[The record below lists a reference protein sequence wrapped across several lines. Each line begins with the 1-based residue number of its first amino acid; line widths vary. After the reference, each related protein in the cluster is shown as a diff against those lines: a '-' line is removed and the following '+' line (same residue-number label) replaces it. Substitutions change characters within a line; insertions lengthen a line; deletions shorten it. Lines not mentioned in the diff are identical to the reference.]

1 MRHIDAFCHFFP
13 AALFERMSQT
23 PGGIRDI
30 GKRMQG
36 VRTIYDLDAR
46 LKMMDEFDDYSE
58 ILSLG
63 LPPIDAMAGPDKSP
77 EFARI
82 ANDGLADLC
91 AKYPGR
97 FAGYVGALPMN
108 APDEAVKEAERI
120 LIDGNA
126 NGLQLHTNVNGA
138 CLDEPRFFPIFEV
151 AAKSGKPIL
160 LHPARTANFPDFPAE
175 KKSKYEI
182 WTILGWP
189 YETSATVARL
199 IFSGLTT
206 RLPQL
211 KFLIH
216 HLGAMIPFFDAR
228 LDTGWATLGS
238 RTSDE
243 DYSGVLKMLGKPLR
257 RHGALRRTHRDSLR
271 ARILWRRSRAVCI
284 RRAVRSAGRGK
295 LHSRN
300 NEGDRRARHCAG
312 RQGEGLLPQCP
323 GAVQALMPGTPTP
336 YPMACLLVTF
346 ALLTVARMSAATCGR
361 NRSRISLRSSG
372 LPAGSVP
379 CAALSAR
386 IRPVALWPHF
396 IHDVVLARVLYHF

>member
-13 AALFERMSQT
+13 RALFERLSQT
-23 PGGIRDI
+23 SSGTRDI

-63 LPPIDAMAGPDKSP
+63 LPPIDAITGPDKSP
-77 EFARI
+77 ELAHI
-82 ANDGLADLC
+82 ANDGLAELC
-91 AKYPGR
+91 GKYPDR

-108 APDEAVKEAERI
+108 APDEAAKEAERI
-120 LIDGNA
+120 LIAGNA

-160 LHPARTANFPDFPAE
+160 LHPARTANFPDFAAE

-206 RLPQL
+206 SLPQL
-211 KFLIH
+211 KFVIH

-243 DYSGVLKMLGKPLR
+243 DYSGVLKMLGKPLLDCFR
-257 RHGALRRTHRDSLR
+257 EFYADTALCGGRIGTVCGLEFYGVDHVLFASDAPFGPQGGAGY
-271 ARILWRRSRAVCI
+271 I
-284 RRAVRSAGRGK
+284 RETMKVIAGLDIAQADK
-295 LHSRN
+295 EKICYRN
-300 NEGDRRARHCAG
+300 A
-312 RQGEGLLPQCP
+312 
-323 GAVQALMPGTPTP
+323 QAL
-336 YPMACLLVTF
+336 F
-346 ALLTVARMSAATCGR
+346 
-361 NRSRISLRSSG
+361 G
-372 LPAGSVP
+372 L
-379 CAALSAR
+379 
-386 IRPVALWPHF
+386 
-396 IHDVVLARVLYHF
+396 

>member
-13 AALFERMSQT
+13 GALFERMSQT
-23 PGGIRDI
+23 SGGTKDI

-63 LPPIDAMAGPDKSP
+63 LPPIDAMTGPDKSP

-82 ANDGLADLC
+82 ANDGLAELC

-108 APDEAVKEAERI
+108 APDEAANEAERI

-138 CLDEPRFFPIFEV
+138 CLDEPRFFPIFEI

-160 LHPARTANFPDFPAE
+160 LHPARTANFPDFAAE

-199 IFSGLTT
+199 IFSGVTT

-243 DYSGVLKMLGKPLR
+243 DYSGVLKMLGKPLLDCFR
-257 RHGALRRTHRDSLR
+257 EFYADTALCGGRIGTVCGLEFYGAGHVLFASDAPFGPQGGASYIRETMKVIAELDIAQADKEKICYRNAQSLF
-271 ARILWRRSRAVCI
+271 
-284 RRAVRSAGRGK
+284 K
-295 LHSRN
+295 L
-300 NEGDRRARHCAG
+300 
-312 RQGEGLLPQCP
+312 
-323 GAVQALMPGTPTP
+323 
-336 YPMACLLVTF
+336 
-346 ALLTVARMSAATCGR
+346 
-361 NRSRISLRSSG
+361 
-372 LPAGSVP
+372 
-379 CAALSAR
+379 
-386 IRPVALWPHF
+386 
-396 IHDVVLARVLYHF
+396 